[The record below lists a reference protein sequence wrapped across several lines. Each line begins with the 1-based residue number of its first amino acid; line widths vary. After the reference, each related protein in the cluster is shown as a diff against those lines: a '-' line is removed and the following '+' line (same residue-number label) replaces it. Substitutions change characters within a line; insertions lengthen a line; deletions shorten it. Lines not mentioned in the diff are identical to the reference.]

1 MRIVAGKF
9 GGRVLE
15 TPKNR
20 DVRPTSDK
28 VRGAVFNAL
37 QSRGVVHEAR
47 VIDCFC
53 GTGALGLEALSQGAS
68 SCTFIDKDCTSLDL
82 AKDNAARLGLKDEVS
97 FLLKDAAHL
106 KAISED
112 VEKFTLAFLDP
123 PYGQDLLTPT
133 LLILHN
139 QLWVEDGAIMV
150 AEVEKKFEARQKLS
164 RIIPDPFRLLDER
177 TYGDTKIL
185 FLRYEISPE

>member
-20 DVRPTSDK
+20 DIRPTSDK

-53 GTGALGLEALSQGAS
+53 GTGALGMEALSQGAS
-68 SCTFIDKDCTSLDL
+68 SCTFIDKNRSSLDL
-82 AKDNAARLGLKDEVS
+82 ARDNAARLGLKDEVS

-123 PYGQDLLTPT
+123 PYGQDL
-133 LLILHN
+133 
-139 QLWVEDGAIMV
+139 VEDTLDVLNIRGWLAPGAV
-150 AEVEKKFEARQKLS
+150 CVVEVEKGYSGAVPKFYT
-164 RIIPDPFRLLDER
+164 LLDER